1 MEHTRTYE
9 EELVALIQEFRE
21 RLKAEANRF
30 LELDR
35 TLAGVQSQASVTLA
49 AIQLRAHRLS
59 GTADSFGELEIGAAA
74 GALEYAVTDVVKSG
88 ALGSDA
94 SLAVLRESMRVL
106 CALLTK
112 LSAPGIGDPAAVTEF
127 AAH

>member
-1 MEHTRTYE
+1 LFITYE

-21 RLKAEANRF
+21 RLKSEANRF

-35 TLAGVQSQASVTLA
+35 TLAGVPSQASVTLA

-74 GALEYAVTDVVKSG
+74 GAVESAVIDVVKSD
-88 ALGSDA
+88 APGSGA
-94 SLAVLRESMRVL
+94 SLAVLRGSMRVL

-112 LSAPGIGDPAAVTEF
+112 LSAPGIGEPPP
-127 AAH
+127 